1 MEGTSRSD
9 PVSLLSLPPEI
20 QAKIYSCLA
29 QSFEQSAINAVLR
42 TCKQLYE
49 IALPYSV
56 SFYQNKAFRSDDCGA
71 CSRARNVQ
79 FLRYILIRKP
89 ELSKYVKTVI
99 LGSFSPDSPKFEHP
113 RDTAHPNDTKSTKSE
128 VEIFRETIQKKLG
141 QFGLERFPWYNS
153 WVEEWLDGLAQG
165 TTDAQITLILLICPN
180 IRTLLFERPRGAQ
193 IFIRFLFVVDLLWNA
208 IPGGHYPEMP
218 SNVPLLNVQDVYHE
232 ANVVDIHYKDF
243 ASHAQPIFFLPR
255 LQFYECNLAFGG
267 DGDPQGLVL
276 LNPRSSPIEEI
287 VLRASAVSG
296 PVILAML
303 KACKALKKLE
313 YTQLCTK
320 TAYSGVSPQQLAE
333 ALLLHADTLEDL
345 FVNFND
351 LRDKRWEWEGHTD
364 ILYMGTRFSQLHSL
378 KRLTISMQS
387 ITGILAGR
395 PDTNNSSSQM
405 PLRVEEAPSLI
416 ECLPESLEY
425 LKIVA
430 CGEEIQEKAA
440 ELLRTVEKRQ
450 GFTKLAYIGFFF
462 NRWLMK
468 SEIDLRCGLPS
479 VQLDIRYQD
488 REEYSDD
495 LARPACESGLGG
507 VRNQISRIYGADARQ
522 KYLSR
527 RRL

>member
-1 MEGTSRSD
+1 MEEKTRPD
-9 PVSLLSLPPEI
+9 PISLLSLPPEI
-20 QAKIYSCLA
+20 QTKICSCLA
-29 QSFEQSAINAVLR
+29 QSFEQSAINALLR
-42 TCKQLYE
+42 TCKQLHE
-49 IALPYSV
+49 IALPISV
-56 SFYQNKAFRSDDCGA
+56 SFYQNKAFSFDDCGA

-79 FLRYILIRKP
+79 FLRYILIHKP

-99 LGSFSPDSPKFEHP
+99 LGSFSSDNPKFEHP
-113 RDTAHPNDTKSTKSE
+113 KDTAHPSDTKSTQAE
-128 VEIFRETIQKKLG
+128 VDVFRETIQKRLG
-141 QFGLERFPWYNS
+141 QFGLERFPWYTP

-165 TTDAQITLILLICPN
+165 TTDAQITLILLICPE
-180 IRTLLFERPRGAQ
+180 IRALLFERPRGAR
-193 IFIRFLFVVDLLWNA
+193 IFIRFLFVVGLLSNA
-208 IPGGHYPEMP
+208 VPGEHYPEMT
-218 SNVPLLNVQDVYHE
+218 SGVPLSNVQDVYHE
-232 ANVVDIHYKDF
+232 TNAVDIHYKDF

-267 DGDPQGLVL
+267 DGDPHGLTIL
-276 LNPRSSPIEEI
+276 KPKSSPIEEI
-287 VLRASAVSG
+287 ILRASAVSG
-296 PVILAML
+296 PIILAML
-303 KACKALKKLE
+303 KACKALKRLE

-320 TAYSGVSPQQLAE
+320 TAYRSVNPQQLAE

-351 LRDKRWEWEGHTD
+351 LRDKRWEWEDHTD

-387 ITGILAGR
+387 ITGILAG
-395 PDTNNSSSQM
+395 PPATNTSSPQM

-425 LKIVA
+425 LKILA
-430 CGEEIQEKAA
+430 CGEEFQEKAA

-450 GFTKLAYIGFFF
+450 RFTKLTYIGFFF

-488 REEYSDD
+488 REEYGYD
-495 LARPACESGLGG
+495 LAPLAP
-507 VRNQISRIYGADARQ
+507 
-522 KYLSR
+522 K
-527 RRL
+527 

>member
-49 IALPYSV
+49 IALPIP
-56 SFYQNKAFRSDDCGA
+56 
-71 CSRARNVQ
+71 RNVQ

-165 TTDAQITLILLICPN
+165 TTDAQTTLILLICPN
-180 IRTLLFERPRGAQ
+180 IRTLLFERPRGAR

-218 SNVPLLNVQDVYHE
+218 SDVPLLNVQDVYHE

-320 TAYSGVSPQQLAE
+320 TAYSGVSPQQLAV

-364 ILYMGTRFSQLHSL
+364 IL
-378 KRLTISMQS
+378 
-387 ITGILAGR
+387 
-395 PDTNNSSSQM
+395 SSQM

-522 KYLSR
+522 NYLSR